1 LTTINP
7 KEMTLRKVKGNFER
21 IFDKN
26 LSDLVRGIRNNKE
39 NESKYISQ
47 CIEEIKEELRQE
59 NISVKANAVSKLT
72 YLEMLGYDISWSAFN
87 IIEVMS
93 STKFTYK
100 RIGYLAASQ
109 SFHENTEVMMLTT
122 NMIRK
127 DLNSQN
133 MYDAGCAMSGLSC
146 FVSSDISRDLANDVL
161 TLLTSTK
168 PYLRKKA
175 VLLMYKIFLKFPEA
189 LKPAFPRLKEK
200 LEDPDPG
207 LKHFHCFHCFDC

>member
-1 LTTINP
+1 
-7 KEMTLRKVKGNFER
+7 
-21 IFDKN
+21 
-26 LSDLVRGIRNNKE
+26 
-39 NESKYISQ
+39 
-47 CIEEIKEELRQE
+47 
-59 NISVKANAVSKLT
+59 
-72 YLEMLGYDISWSAFN
+72 
-87 IIEVMS
+87 
-93 STKFTYK
+93 
-100 RIGYLAASQ
+100 
-109 SFHENTEVMMLTT
+109 
-122 NMIRK
+122 
-127 DLNSQN
+127 
-133 MYDAGCAMSGLSC
+133 MSGLSC